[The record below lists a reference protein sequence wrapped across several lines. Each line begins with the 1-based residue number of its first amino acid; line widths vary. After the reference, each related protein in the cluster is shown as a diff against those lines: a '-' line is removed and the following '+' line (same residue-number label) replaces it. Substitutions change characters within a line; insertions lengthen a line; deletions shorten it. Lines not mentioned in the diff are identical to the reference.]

1 MVLIKRFVG
10 CLCLLAIALS
20 VTAQKSI
27 WNEPLIKEGLARIQ
41 RLDESSKDSIQY
53 ARELFSLA
61 QYCQYRNMYKQG
73 EELSQ
78 LAIRILEAKLAT
90 AQQGTENIPIY
101 KDLINIYTFVGNN
114 KLGHKGNL
122 ISSGM
127 IELVSAVSYT
137 QSIVIRAI
145 ELTQEGIR
153 TGDKSLLKEAE
164 DLYADI
170 SDNWDRA
177 SIYCWE
183 AGNFKEAIYY
193 LTQALKSKR
202 NEREHTLI
210 ENRLKA
216 LTLLADSSSTG
227 DQYFK
232 MAEQMYHPVSLTQ
245 ILYNQRLP
253 DYFKMFRS
261 AARRYEVEGNFQK
274 MSDAYR
280 RILELLSSNIEKELP
295 YLLPAERSNL
305 WDVLKPCYE
314 ELEFFICDNMLSTG
328 MSEGISELLYESQL
342 LKKELFTTVS
352 YKLQEAISA
361 VQDSYLFQLQQQI
374 EKQRFS
380 EKAFRN
386 PSQNNYIQK
395 LENEIT
401 VRNMEYVLTD
411 YLKKKYPVKYSWHHE
426 WKEIVASLS
435 PKEAVVDIVSLP
447 ISYNYFDRIY
457 IAIAFTAN
465 DTVPHLI
472 PLTTKSSLHQLFVRN
487 RLYSRLW
494 KPFEKIIS
502 GCEHIYLSVD
512 GDLSKIPFADLH
524 NGQQFICEKYVL
536 HHLLYTGDIPFIKSQ
551 KRHFEHTHKDIFFFG
566 GAKFNIQPEDDNKEK
581 LRGQGFAYLP
591 GTVEEINGISR
602 LLSNQWRIHKFIGE
616 KANES
621 AFKQLSDRSLT
632 GAVLHV
638 ATHGFSL
645 KYNDSIQSTAIN
657 HNGESGYKDP
667 LMRTGF
673 ILTGANKNWVEELP
687 LNGENDGI
695 LTASEISTMN
705 LTGIDLVVL
714 STCHSAQGEIHE
726 GEGSFGL
733 QRAFRL
739 AGVRSMIISLSEIP
753 DKETVEFMT
762 GFYRYWQQG
771 MSKLEAFTKTQ
782 REMIGKYRNDTGKW
796 ASFILVE

>member
-1 MVLIKRFVG
+1 MVLIKRFIG
-10 CLCLLAIALS
+10 CLCFLAVAYN

-27 WNEPLIKEGLARIQ
+27 WSESVIKEGLEHIR
-41 RLDESSKDSIQY
+41 RLEESAKDSLQY

-61 QYCQYRNMYKQG
+61 QYCQHRNMYKQG

-78 LAIRILEAKLAT
+78 LAIQILEAKLAT
-90 AQQGTENIPIY
+90 TQQETENIQLY

-122 ISSGM
+122 IPGGM
-127 IELVSAVSYT
+127 IELVSVVNYT
-137 QSIVIRAI
+137 QSIVIRVL
-145 ELTQEGIR
+145 ELTQKGIE
-153 TGDKSLLKEAE
+153 TGNNSLLKEAE
-164 DLYADI
+164 DLYASI

-177 SIYCWE
+177 SLYCWE

-202 NEREHTLI
+202 SEKERTLI

-227 DQYFK
+227 DQYLK
-232 MAEQMYHPVSLTQ
+232 IAEQMYHPISLAE
-245 ILYNQRLP
+245 IFYNQRLP
-253 DYFKMFRS
+253 DYFKMFKN
-261 AARRYEVEGNFQK
+261 AARKYEMEGNLQK
-274 MSDAYR
+274 TSDVYH
-280 RILELLSSNIEKELP
+280 RILELLTSNIEKDLP

-305 WDVLKPCYE
+305 WDILKPYYE
-314 ELEFFICDNMLSTG
+314 EMEFFMCDNMICGTW
-328 MSEGISELLYESQL
+328 EEIAELLYESQL

-352 YKLQEAISA
+352 YKLQETIST
-361 VQDSYLFQLQQQI
+361 VQDSYVFQLQQQI
-374 EKQRFS
+374 EKLRFS

-386 PSQNNYIQK
+386 PSQKNYIQK

-401 VRNMEYVLTD
+401 VRNMEFVLTD

-426 WKEIVASLS
+426 WKEIAASLS

-457 IAIAFTAN
+457 IAIAFTAK
-465 DTVPHLI
+465 DTLPHLI
-472 PLTTKSSLHQLFVRN
+472 PLTTKLSLHQLFVHN
-487 RLYSRLW
+487 KLYSRFW
-494 KPFEKIIS
+494 QPIEKAIS
-502 GCEHIYLSVD
+502 GCEHIYLSLD
-512 GDLSKIPFADLH
+512 GDLSQIPFADLH
-524 NGQQFICEKYVL
+524 NGQQYISEKYIL

-551 KRHFEHTHKDIFFFG
+551 RDNLEHAHRDIFFFG
-566 GAKFNIQPEDDNKEK
+566 GAKFNIQPENDDQEK

-591 GTVEEINGISR
+591 GTVKEINSISQ
-602 LLSNQWRIHKFIGE
+602 LLSNQWKIHKYIGE
-616 KANES
+616 EANEAS
-621 AFKQLSDRSLT
+621 FKQLSNQSMS

-638 ATHGFSL
+638 ATHGFNL
-645 KYNDSIQSTAIN
+645 EYNDSIQSTAIN
-657 HNGESGYKDP
+657 HKGESGYKEP

-695 LTASEISTMN
+695 LTALEISAMN
-705 LTGIDLVVL
+705 LTGIELAVL

-753 DKETVEFMT
+753 DRETVEFMT

-771 MSKLEAFTKTQ
+771 MSKPEAFTKTQ
-782 REMIGKYRNDTGKW
+782 REMIGKYRNDPQKW
-796 ASFILVE
+796 AYFILVE

>member
-1 MVLIKRFVG
+1 MVLIKRFIG
-10 CLCLLAIALS
+10 CLCFLAVAYN

-27 WNEPLIKEGLARIQ
+27 WSEPVIKEGLEHIR
-41 RLDESSKDSIQY
+41 RLEESAKDSLQY

-61 QYCQYRNMYKQG
+61 QYCQHRNMYKQG

-78 LAIRILEAKLAT
+78 LAIQILEAKLAT
-90 AQQGTENIPIY
+90 TQQETENIQLY

-122 ISSGM
+122 IPGGM
-127 IELVSAVSYT
+127 IELVSVVNYT
-137 QSIVIRAI
+137 QSIVIRVL
-145 ELTQEGIR
+145 ELTQKGIE
-153 TGDKSLLKEAE
+153 TGNKSLLKEAE
-164 DLYADI
+164 DLYASI

-177 SIYCWE
+177 SLYCWE

-202 NEREHTLI
+202 SEKERTLI

-227 DQYFK
+227 DQYLK
-232 MAEQMYHPVSLTQ
+232 IAEQIYHPISLAE
-245 ILYNQRLP
+245 IFYNQRLP
-253 DYFKMFRS
+253 DYFKMFKN
-261 AARRYEVEGNFQK
+261 AARKYEMEGNLQK
-274 MSDAYR
+274 TSDVYH
-280 RILELLSSNIEKELP
+280 RILELLTSNIEKDLP

-305 WDVLKPCYE
+305 WDILKPYYE
-314 ELEFFICDNMLSTG
+314 EMEFFMCDNMICGTW
-328 MSEGISELLYESQL
+328 EEIAELLYESQL

-352 YKLQEAISA
+352 YKLQETIST
-361 VQDSYLFQLQQQI
+361 VQDSYVFQLQQQI
-374 EKQRFS
+374 EKLRFS

-386 PSQNNYIQK
+386 PSQKNYIQK

-401 VRNMEYVLTD
+401 VRNMEFVLTD

-426 WKEIVASLS
+426 WKEIAASLS

-457 IAIAFTAN
+457 IAIAFTAK
-465 DTVPHLI
+465 DTLPHLI
-472 PLTTKSSLHQLFVRN
+472 PLTTKLSLHQLFVHN
-487 RLYSRLW
+487 KLYSRFW
-494 KPFEKIIS
+494 QPIEKAIS
-502 GCEHIYLSVD
+502 GCEHIYLSLD
-512 GDLSKIPFADLH
+512 GDLSQIPFADLH
-524 NGQQFICEKYVL
+524 NGQQYISEKYIL

-551 KRHFEHTHKDIFFFG
+551 RDNLEHAHRDIFFFG
-566 GAKFNIQPEDDNKEK
+566 GAKFNIQPENDDQEK

-591 GTVEEINGISR
+591 GTVKEINSISQ
-602 LLSNQWRIHKFIGE
+602 LLSNQWKIHKYIGE
-616 KANES
+616 EANEAS
-621 AFKQLSDRSLT
+621 FKQLSNQSMS

-638 ATHGFSL
+638 ATHGFNL
-645 KYNDSIQSTAIN
+645 EYNDSIQSTAIN
-657 HNGESGYKDP
+657 HKGESGYKEP

-695 LTASEISTMN
+695 LTALEISAMN
-705 LTGIDLVVL
+705 LTGIELAVL

-753 DKETVEFMT
+753 DRETVEFMT

-771 MSKLEAFTKTQ
+771 MSKPEAFTKTQ
-782 REMIGKYRNDTGKW
+782 REMIGKYRNDPQKW
-796 ASFILVE
+796 AYFILVE